1 MRANYSL
8 FLLIN
13 FPLISESGNQKF
25 TESKNLGTARKKLI
39 KNYQKKSSLNLPSS
53 KLSIWYS
60 RGENPWFFFGNKHY
74 YTRSKLDWTY
84 LWLMLIAIKG
94 NDTIACL
101 LTVFLCV
108 FFSFFD
114 KTSFNPFW
122 RKLKNFF
129 LPYFI
134 IQLLKFL

>member
-25 TESKNLGTARKKLI
+25 TESQNLGTARKKLI

-53 KLSIWYS
+53 KLYGIV
-60 RGENPWFFFGNKHY
+60 GGKIPDFFGNKHY

-134 IQLLKFL
+134 IWLL